1 MFLEQLEQLEQLE
14 DSGEVVEGCCHPD
27 FPSSF
32 PCSGV
37 PPKSPLLY
45 EAPGGSG
52 CHFSTKPPPR
62 LLLLKSPGAAL
73 PPPLSLELPLLHG
86 FLRQLSLLGESLA
99 DVHALVLEDLEGEL
113 YGSVLGLG
121 NPAVG

>member
-1 MFLEQLEQLEQLE
+1 ML
-14 DSGEVVEGCCHPD
+14 
-27 FPSSF
+27 PSRFSILVSLF
-32 PCSGV
+32 GS
-37 PPKSPLLY
+37 PPEIPTSLRSPRWLRLPLLY
-45 EAPGGSG
+45 EATPAASTFEVPWGG
-52 CHFSTKPPPR
+52 FAT
-62 LLLLKSPGAAL
+62 
-73 PPPLSLELPLLHG
+73 PPLSLELPLLHG